1 MGSATTQE
9 DRHKTNMDCFFQS
22 YHGIPGFCSGNCI
35 ASTRKDSSNVQIK
48 DRQDLYQALTNR
60 DTNFYLVF
68 WVEKLNQFWWLHGN
82 MLLLNH

>member
-9 DRHKTNMDCFFQS
+9 DRHKTNMDCCFSHIMEYLAFAVE
-22 YHGIPGFCSGNCI
+22 I
-35 ASTRKDSSNVQIK
+35 ALAAARKDSSNVQIK